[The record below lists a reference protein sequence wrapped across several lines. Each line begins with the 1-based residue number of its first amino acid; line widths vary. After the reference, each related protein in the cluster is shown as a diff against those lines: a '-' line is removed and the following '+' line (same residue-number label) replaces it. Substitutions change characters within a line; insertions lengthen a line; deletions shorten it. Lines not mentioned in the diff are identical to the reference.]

1 MKTKII
7 AIAGILAALLF
18 HVGCGEKDNSGINYA
33 GNWVNEKKD
42 TVYFY
47 NDAKLL
53 TYKSFNSN
61 HTILYSYNIKQ
72 DSIFLY
78 PSHSSN
84 SNDWTGYPIQWG
96 TNEFT
101 LFNYNNVDKDVYK
114 RLN

>member
-18 HVGCGEKDNSGINYA
+18 HVGCGEEDNSGINYA

-42 TVYFY
+42 TLYFS
-47 NDAKLL
+47 DSGLL
-53 TYKSFNSN
+53 TYKNSN
-61 HTILYSYNIKQ
+61 PYYMILYSYRIEQ

-78 PSHSSN
+78 PNHSSN

-101 LFNYNNVDKDVYK
+101 LFNYNNVDKNVYK